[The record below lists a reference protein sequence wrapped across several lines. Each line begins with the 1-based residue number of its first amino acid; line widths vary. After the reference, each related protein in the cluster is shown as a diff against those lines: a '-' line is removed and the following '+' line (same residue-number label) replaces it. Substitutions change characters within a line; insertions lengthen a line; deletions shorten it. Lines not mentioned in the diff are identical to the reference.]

1 MSNTN
6 NAVVDNK
13 YYILMSYN
21 FYICFIIDKNEW
33 NIIIIIN

>member
-6 NAVVDNK
+6 NAVVDSK
-13 YYILMSYN
+13 YHILMSYN
-21 FYICFIIDKNEW
+21 LYIYFIIDKNEW